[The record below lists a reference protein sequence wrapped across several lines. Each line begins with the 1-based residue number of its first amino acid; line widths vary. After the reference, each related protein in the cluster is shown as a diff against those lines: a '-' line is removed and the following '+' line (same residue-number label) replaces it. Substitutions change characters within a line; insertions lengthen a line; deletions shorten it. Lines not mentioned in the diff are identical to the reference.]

1 MNYIEA
7 ITLGFPNVHVHSF
20 GDPYDYS
27 TLVVDN
33 DAILPTKAE
42 LDAFI
47 SSYAVSPSVPAL
59 LTKYEFRKLFTFE
72 ERIAVD
78 NAPSNTSLPENIRMA
93 FVTILND
100 LNAAEGIDLTNS
112 DVIASVQLTEQV
124 GLIGTGRAAQVLAG
138 VRPT

>member
-1 MNYIEA
+1 MAN
-7 ITLGFPNVHVHSF
+7 TLGIKLKN
-20 GDPYDYS
+20 
-27 TLVVDN
+27 
-33 DAILPTKAE
+33 
-42 LDAFI
+42 
-47 SSYAVSPSVPAL
+47 PSQYPPAL

-78 NAPSNTSLPENIRMA
+78 NAPSNMSLPENVRMA

-124 GLIGTGRAAQVLAG
+124 GLIGAGRAAQVLAG
-138 VRPT
+138 IRPT

>member
-7 ITLGFPNVHVHSF
+7 ITLGFPNVQVHSF
-20 GDPYDYS
+20 GDPFDYS

-33 DAILPTKAE
+33 GAALPSKEE

-47 SSYAVSPSVPAL
+47 ASYVPPACPPTL

-100 LNAAEGIDLTNS
+100 LNAAEGIDLSNS

-124 GLIGTGRAAQVLAG
+124 GLIGAGRAAQVLSG
-138 VRPT
+138 VKPT

>member
-7 ITLGFPNVHVHSF
+7 ITLGFPNVQVHSF

-33 DAILPTKAE
+33 DTTLPTKTE

-47 SSYAVSPSVPAL
+47 ASYVPSQGPPAL

-78 NAPSNTSLPENIRMA
+78 NAPSNMSLPENVRMA

-124 GLIGTGRAAQVLAG
+124 GLIGAGRAAQVLAG
-138 VRPT
+138 IRPT